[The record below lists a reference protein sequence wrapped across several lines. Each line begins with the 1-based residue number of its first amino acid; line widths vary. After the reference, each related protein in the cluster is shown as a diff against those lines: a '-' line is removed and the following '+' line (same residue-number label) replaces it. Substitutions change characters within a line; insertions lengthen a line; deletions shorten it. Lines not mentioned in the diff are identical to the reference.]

1 MESKIIKIV
10 DEHNIDRTGYK
21 VCAIDVDGSD
31 YVIYAIERDGENDNV
46 FVSKIIKNINGTS
59 SMINIDD
66 SYEKEKLSLVVKE
79 LIKYAVDS
87 QEDKLTKNSV
97 SLPSGKIVNIISVMI
112 DKKEQNINVQK
123 TYITTVKKAVTKI
136 SEEFYDIL
144 FSENNSNLMN
154 DIFPVF
160 DSPFEENTNQ
170 PINNNVNPV
179 NGSEAAESN
188 STGDVF
194 KIESIP
200 NFVSTENNDEKKQD
214 ISSSAIDL
222 NDNTVNSSTKE
233 VDNSVI
239 SQNDV
244 IPEKSNIVLPVVENS
259 GNSES
264 LNNNNDSS
272 FFFTADEK
280 KELANN
286 NSSVGEG
293 LVFDA
298 SKEVNLNEA
307 LGEVSTDKAIPM
319 EDIQPIRDF
328 GVDQVKGEV
337 STPET
342 SSLENNNEKSVS
354 NNGVAGFANNKFFM
368 VIAILIF
375 VGACV
380 FLGYEA
386 FTYFQAVK

>member
-1 MESKIIKIV
+1 MESKNIKIV

-123 TYITTVKKAVTKI
+123 TYITTIKKAVTKI

-160 DSPFEENTNQ
+160 DSPFEENTNH
-170 PINNNVNPV
+170 PINDDVSTVNEKEIP
-179 NGSEAAESN
+179 ESN
-188 STGDVF
+188 TSENVF

-200 NFVSTENNDEKKQD
+200 NFVSTDNNEAKVQD
-214 ISSSAIDL
+214 VSSPIVDL
-222 NDNTVNSSTKE
+222 NNNTVDLSPKE
-233 VDNSVI
+233 VDNLII
-239 SQNDV
+239 SQNDT
-244 IPEKSNIVLPVVENS
+244 VLPVAENS
-259 GNSES
+259 ENSES

-272 FFFTADEK
+272 FFFTTDEK
-280 KELANN
+280 KELT
-286 NSSVGEG
+286 NSNSNMTEG

-307 LGEVSTDKAIPM
+307 LGEVSADKVIPM
-319 EDIQPIRDF
+319 ENIQPIRDF
-328 GVDQVKGEV
+328 GVDQVKD
-337 STPET
+337 ET
-342 SSLENNNEKSVS
+342 TTSNITSLENNNINTVN
-354 NNGVAGFANNKFFM
+354 NNGAAGFANNKFFM

>member
-1 MESKIIKIV
+1 MESKNIKIV

-123 TYITTVKKAVTKI
+123 TYITTVKKAVTKV

-160 DSPFEENTNQ
+160 DSPFEENTNH
-170 PINNNVNPV
+170 PINDGVSTVNEKEIP
-179 NGSEAAESN
+179 ESN
-188 STGDVF
+188 TSENVF

-200 NFVSTENNDEKKQD
+200 NFVSTDNNEAKVQD
-214 ISSSAIDL
+214 VSSPIVDL
-222 NDNTVNSSTKE
+222 NNNTVDLSPKE
-233 VDNSVI
+233 ADNLII
-239 SQNDV
+239 SQNDT
-244 IPEKSNIVLPVVENS
+244 VLPVAENS
-259 GNSES
+259 ENSES

-272 FFFTADEK
+272 FFFTTDEK
-280 KELANN
+280 KELT
-286 NSSVGEG
+286 NSNSNMTEG

-307 LGEVSTDKAIPM
+307 LGEVSADKVIPM
-319 EDIQPIRDF
+319 ENIQPIRDF
-328 GVDQVKGEV
+328 GVDQVKD
-337 STPET
+337 ET
-342 SSLENNNEKSVS
+342 TTSNITSLENNNINTVN
-354 NNGVAGFANNKFFM
+354 NNGAAGFANNKFFM